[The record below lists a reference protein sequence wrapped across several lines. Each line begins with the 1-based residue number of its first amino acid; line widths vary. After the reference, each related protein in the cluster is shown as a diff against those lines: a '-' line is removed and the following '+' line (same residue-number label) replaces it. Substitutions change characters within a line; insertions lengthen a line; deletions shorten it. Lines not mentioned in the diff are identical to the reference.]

1 MNETLP
7 EIYLIVLLVLLAGLA
22 VFVIREIFKTRKTES
37 KLSKLQ
43 KKLKQEKGTAYE
55 YYELGSIYTQKKLF
69 TQAINLFQRAL
80 KVEDE
85 IDPENLAL
93 IYNALGYAYFA
104 QEQYD
109 LAIRTYKEAI
119 KNKPEY
125 STALNNL
132 AYAYERKQLTS
143 KALETYEETLKHDPE
158 NPTAKRRA
166 TSLRK
171 QVVGW
176 S

>member
-22 VFVIREIFKTRKTES
+22 VFVIREIIKTRKTES
-37 KLSKLQ
+37 KLSRLQ

-69 TQAINLFQRAL
+69 SQAINLFQRAL
-80 KVEDE
+80 KAEDE
-85 IDPENLAL
+85 IESENLAL

-109 LAIRTYKEAI
+109 LAIRNYKEAV
-119 KNKPEY
+119 KHNPEY

-132 AYAYERKQLTS
+132 AYAYERKQLVA
-143 KALETYEETLKHDPE
+143 KALETYEETLKHDPD
-158 NPTAKRRA
+158 NDTAKRRA

-171 QVVGW
+171 QVVG
-176 S
+176 